1 MEYSLAIGKMTI
13 HALKLP
19 TNKHHVLA
27 VKFDDEDC
35 LYKVALFRTE
45 ADARWFMECLA
56 EQLGWLDALEKKR
69 NGTLVEVVRCKDCKY
84 WAYEKDLDTSVCVM
98 HSISGWRRVMPE
110 TAYCSM
116 GVRKEGE
123 E

>member
-1 MEYSLAIGKMTI
+1 MNDRYYAGKDICEAITELFEHIGN
-13 HALKLP
+13 LP
-19 TNKHHVLA
+19 AANV
-27 VKFDDEDC
+27 
-35 LYKVALFRTE
+35 
-45 ADARWFMECLA
+45 
-56 EQLGWLDALEKKR
+56 
-69 NGTLVEVVRCKDCKY
+69 VEVVRCKDCKY

-98 HSISGWRRVMPE
+98 HSISGWRRIMPE